1 MDSILTLGIMLIL
14 FLQSLAGWP
23 DLPMKFFSFLGT
35 EEFYLF
41 VAPALVWCVSP
52 AIGLRTGLGLMVSGV
67 VNCMFKLLFTGPRPY
82 WIDERVLPMS
92 SETTFGVPS
101 GHAQNAM
108 VVWGMLA
115 TQFRR
120 RWVWILSGAL
130 IFLIG
135 FSRLYLGMHFPH
147 DVLLGWLIGAALL
160 WALLRF
166 EKPLLDWLQHFKP
179 LEQIVVVF
187 GVSLSLM
194 LVSALARLALGEW
207 SVPLEWS
214 RLASRAPGAPPIDP
228 LALSGMISNAGVF
241 FGMAA
246 GAILLQLSGWF
257 EPRGT
262 VNQLALRYALGI
274 LGVAL
279 IWNGLGAI
287 FPRGESLLP
296 FALRFIRYAL
306 IGVWITYLAPR
317 LFIRLNL
324 ARPVHRKPLAPAMQ
338 TGN

>member
-1 MDSILTLGIMLIL
+1 MDTILTLGIMLIL

-67 VNCMFKLLFTGPRPY
+67 INSIFKLLFTGPRPY

-92 SETTFGVPS
+92 SEKSFGVPS
-101 GHAQNAM
+101 GHAQHAM

-115 TQFRR
+115 AQFRR
-120 RWVWILSGAL
+120 RWITILSVAL

-147 DVLLGWLIGAALL
+147 DVLAGWLIGAVLL

-166 EKPLLDWLQHFKP
+166 EKPLVSWLQHYKP
-179 LEQIVVVF
+179 LEQIVIVF
-187 GVSLSLM
+187 GVSLSM
-194 LVSALARLALGEW
+194 VLVSALARLSLGDW
-207 SVPLEWS
+207 GIPLDWI
-214 RLASRAPGAPPIDP
+214 RLASRAPDSPPIDP
-228 LALSGMISNAGVF
+228 LALSGIVSNAGVF

-246 GAILLQLSGWF
+246 GAILLQMNGWF
-257 EPRGT
+257 DPRGSF
-262 VNQLALRYALGI
+262 NQLALRYALGS

-279 IWNGLGAI
+279 LWYGLGTV

-296 FALRFIRYAL
+296 FALRFIRYSL
-306 IGVWITYLAPR
+306 VGVWITYLAPR

-324 ARPVHRKPLAPAMQ
+324 AEPSHRKPLAPIVQ
-338 TGN
+338 LGD